1 MILGELIANY
11 PTVGIVGNLDID
23 ITGISH
29 DSRNISKD
37 NIFVAKKGY
46 NYDGHKYI
54 NEAIENGANSI
65 IIEDECVLDPR
76 VTFIKVKDTTDALGF
91 ICSNF
96 FNNPWEKLFMIG
108 ITGTNGKTSTTYFIK
123 GILDANNIKVG
134 VIGTTGIIID
144 DELIK
149 LDNTTP
155 DPLVLQYNLNKM
167 VNSNTKSCVMEVS
180 SHALDLKRVD
190 YMDFD
195 IGIFT
200 NLTKD
205 HLDFHM
211 NMQNYFRSKMKLFYK
226 TTKYNIINID
236 DNYGRDIIKEI
247 GSRIN
252 LLTYGIDNIADVY
265 ATNIKY
271 SIDKVNFTLNH
282 KKQNID
288 IKLNI
293 PGRFSV
299 YNALAAASCG
309 IAMNINIDIIKFG
322 LENVVGVKGR
332 FEIVPINKEFT
343 VIIDFAHTAD
353 GLEKVLSVIDQF
365 AEGRKIVVFGAGGN
379 RDKTKRPDM
388 GETVGNHADIAIVT
402 SDNPRFEE
410 PSKIID
416 DIIVGIKKTDI
427 LYKII
432 VDRKEA
438 IEYALS
444 IAEPKDLI
452 LLAGKGH
459 EKFTIIGDNLYPFD
473 ERQITLNYFKNI

>member
-1 MILGELIANY
+1 MILEKLIANY
-11 PTVGIVGNLDID
+11 PTIEVVGNLDID
-23 ITGISH
+23 ITGINH
-29 DSRNISKD
+29 DSRKISKN
-37 NIFVAKKGY
+37 NIFVAKKGS

-65 IIEDECVLDPR
+65 IIEDECLIDNR
-76 VTFIKVKDTTDALGF
+76 ATFIKVKDASDALGF
-91 ICSNF
+91 ICTNF
-96 FNNPWEKLFMIG
+96 YNNPWEKLYMIG

-144 DELIK
+144 DDLIK

-155 DPLVLQYNLNKM
+155 DPLVLQYNLDKM
-167 VNSNTKSCVMEVS
+167 VSSNIKSCVMEVS
-180 SHALDLKRVD
+180 SHALELKRVD

-205 HLDFHM
+205 HLDFHI

-236 DNYGRDIIKEI
+236 DNYGREIIKEI

-252 LLTYGIDNIADVY
+252 LLTYGIDNVADVY

-282 KKQNID
+282 KEQNID
-288 IKLNI
+288 IRLNI

-309 IAMNINIDIIKFG
+309 IAMNISIGVIKFG

-410 PSKIID
+410 PIKIID

-427 LYKII
+427 LYKVI